1 MVLYADPRRLRVSAV
16 AEEVANGCPE
26 LAKTFR
32 GPGAFARGDQ
42 LVRASLSIVSNI
54 AEACGRGTVPDFRRF
69 LLHARGSTQEVL
81 AQLRLVEP
89 TTEQDRRLVGSLQSR
104 TVLVLKMLNRL
115 YAHPPPDRRRR
126 HVFLDAFHHVSVR
139 RFSLTIL
146 FDAL

>member
-16 AEEVANGCPE
+16 AEEVANGCAE

-81 AQLRLVEP
+81 AQLRLLKP
-89 TTEQDRRLVGSLQSR
+89 ATEEDRRLVRSLQSR

-115 YAHPPPDRRRR
+115 YGHPPPDR
-126 HVFLDAFHHVSVR
+126 
-139 RFSLTIL
+139 
-146 FDAL
+146 

>member
-16 AEEVANGCPE
+16 AEEVATGCPE

-42 LVRASLSIVSNI
+42 LVRASPIVSNI
-54 AEACGRGTVPDFRRF
+54 AEACGRGTVPDSRRF

-81 AQLRLVEP
+81 AQLRLLKP
-89 TTEQDRRLVGSLQSR
+89 ATEEGRRLIRSLQSR

-115 YAHPPPDRRRR
+115 YAHPPPDR
-126 HVFLDAFHHVSVR
+126 
-139 RFSLTIL
+139 
-146 FDAL
+146 

>member
-16 AEEVANGCPE
+16 AEDVANGCAE
-26 LAKTFR
+26 LAKTLR

-89 TTEQDRRLVGSLQSR
+89 TTEEDRRLVRSLQSR
-104 TVLVLKMLNRL
+104 NRL
-115 YAHPPPDRRRR
+115 YGHPHPDR
-126 HVFLDAFHHVSVR
+126 
-139 RFSLTIL
+139 
-146 FDAL
+146 

>member
-1 MVLYADPRRLRVSAV
+1 MVLRANPSRLLVSQV
-16 AEEVANGCPE
+16 AGGVAKECAE

-69 LLHARGSTQEVL
+69 LLHARGSAQEVL
-81 AQLRLVEP
+81 AQLRLVKP
-89 TTEQDRRLVGSLQSR
+89 TTEEDCRLVRSLQSR

-115 YAHPPPDRRRR
+115 YAHPPPDR
-126 HVFLDAFHHVSVR
+126 
-139 RFSLTIL
+139 
-146 FDAL
+146 